1 MRETT
6 AFCAFQEVRAVSS
19 GVPNLW
25 LLKNLSRRSTALQS
39 DMLLAEWSVF

>member
-1 MRETT
+1 
-6 AFCAFQEVRAVSS
+6 VRNSKARI
-19 GVPNLW
+19 LW